1 MRPVWTGGGVFVIV
15 RLHSRAGGESFELVC
30 RDAIQ
35 GDPAWQ
41 QELLWQFLY
50 PNIES
55 VV

>member
-1 MRPVWTGGGVFVIV
+1 MRPLATGGGLVVIV
-15 RLHSRAGGESFELVC
+15 RLRSRKGGESFELMC